1 MMFHSSTMFEM
12 LVKPDEV
19 IKLKKWYKVLNI
31 REENIC
37 QDNCESNHHN
47 VSHDCLCRAIYM
59 IFKHF
64 MYFKVMLK

>member
-31 REENIC
+31 REENIARIIV
-37 QDNCESNHHN
+37 NRIITTWVMIAYVELFIWFLNI
-47 VSHDCLCRAIYM
+47 LCT
-59 IFKHF
+59 
-64 MYFKVMLK
+64 LK